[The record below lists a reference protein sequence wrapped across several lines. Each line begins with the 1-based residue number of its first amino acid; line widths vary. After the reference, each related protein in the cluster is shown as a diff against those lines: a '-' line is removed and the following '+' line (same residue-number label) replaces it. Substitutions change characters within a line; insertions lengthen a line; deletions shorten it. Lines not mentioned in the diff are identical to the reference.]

1 MQHYGVGASYPAGLQ
16 GVQGSTGSAG
26 GSALQYPGGMGAG
39 STGGPAAGMA
49 LPWQHL
55 AAQAAAGLAAGR
67 GAPPGGAGMPGMP
80 QGHPFTQTPHLR
92 TSHTPSPPRQHPPAP
107 PGMSA
112 LHLSHPHL
120 MGSHQH
126 YGGGA
131 HDSGRPGSAA
141 MSGDGGGSDS
151 TGSMRAPAHGR
162 KKAVSRRAMLE

>member
-1 MQHYGVGASYPAGLQ
+1 MS
-16 GVQGSTGSAG
+16 
-26 GSALQYPGGMGAG
+26 
-39 STGGPAAGMA
+39 
-49 LPWQHL
+49 LPWQQL
-55 AAQAAAGLAAGR
+55 AAQAAAGLAANR
-67 GAPPGGAGMPGMP
+67 GQGGGGGGMGMPLP
-80 QGHPFTQTPHLR
+80 SPYTQASHLR
-92 TSHTPSPPRQHPPAP
+92 SSHTPSPPRQHGAP

-126 YGGGA
+126 YSNT
-131 HDSGRPGSAA
+131 HDRPGSAA